1 MKNFSFD
8 ELINSPLAKTQGF
21 SNEPYFYDE
30 VNVYT
35 ELEKLVDNVL
45 DPIRELV
52 GVPVV
57 ITSGYR
63 CYRLNNLC
71 GGVPNSQH
79 RTGNAADFYVK
90 NYSRKQMKQLFLQ
103 LTELIDY
110 DQLILYASRCF
121 IHVSY
126 RDAESNRHQ
135 AFMKK

>member
-1 MKNFSFD
+1 MKNFSFK
-8 ELINSPLAKTQGF
+8 ELIYSPLADVQGF
-21 SNEPYFYDE
+21 SNEPYFYNE

-45 DPIRELV
+45 DPIREFV
-52 GVPVV
+52 NAPVV

-63 CYRLNNLC
+63 CSRLNSMC
-71 GGVPNSQH
+71 GGVPDSQH
-79 RTGNAADFYVK
+79 RTGNAADFYVE
-90 NYSRKQMKQLFLQ
+90 NYSRKDMKRLFMQLS
-103 LTELIDY
+103 EIIDY
-110 DQLILYASRCF
+110 DQLILYTSRCF